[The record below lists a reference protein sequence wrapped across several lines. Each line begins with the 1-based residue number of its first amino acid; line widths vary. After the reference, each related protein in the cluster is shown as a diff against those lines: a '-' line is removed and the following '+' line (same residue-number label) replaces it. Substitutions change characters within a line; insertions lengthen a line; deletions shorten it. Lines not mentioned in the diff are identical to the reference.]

1 MRIEQWT
8 REAIDYAPPTSHD
21 INIVQNINR
30 RAWEWFHNNIA
41 GNFIFRLLGIVGRIR
56 KIWIEIFGPEPAGL
70 L

>member
-8 REAIDYAPPTSHD
+8 REAVGGAPPT
-21 INIVQNINR
+21 NILQNINR
-30 RAWEWFHNNIA
+30 RAWEWFHDNIA